1 MIKVSVTQHL
11 IHTEEEFVQELSKT
25 EFSVP
30 NEYSF
35 SNIYDESDTEDG
47 SILVFEVN
55 ERDIESLIAAAKK
68 VSVDYIQIDKLD
80 ELGDL
85 EEEIYCTY

>member
-35 SNIYDESDTEDG
+35 QIFMT
-47 SILVFEVN
+47 
-55 ERDIESLIAAAKK
+55 SLTPRMEA
-68 VSVDYIQIDKLD
+68 Y
-80 ELGDL
+80 
-85 EEEIYCTY
+85 